1 MRLYIGLMELRVLQE
16 REEILMNSCELST
29 LDSFVLNK
37 LDISVFSEERNYWL
51 LRTQGGTYFDEFYFN
66 NYIGI
71 EWDDIVDN
79 TIKSMETMAQIVS
92 KKYPEEK
99 RATYVAGQ
107 IWKFIHDF
115 KKGDIVLIPNKDSK
129 IIAFGEILEDDIYVS
144 DDGISDPFAQLSI
157 PDDEDSN
164 SIPVLRKRRRVKWIK
179 TIKRELL
186 DPHLQTFIYAHNT
199 IVDLNPYAIFIDRT
213 LSNFYIKGDSG
224 YFTLRVNKPE
234 NIPLDDLTDLF
245 IFNRSLQDFINK
257 HFPDYLIN
265 RGEII
270 CKIDVQSKG
279 PIQFTGPIKKI
290 TLIGLVLM
298 FLCGGSIKFTKS
310 DGLEISSEGI
320 TAIIDSA
327 ANVYDI
333 VKTHQEKEEYSDLKE
348 DYNKLYDEYSQ
359 CQKQLEL
366 SAPQSNT
373 TINLSDAG
381 ASSK

>member
-1 MRLYIGLMELRVLQE
+1 MELRVLQE
-16 REEILMNSCELST
+16 REEILMNSCKLST

-92 KKYPEEK
+92 QKYPEEK

-186 DPHLQTFIYAHNT
+186 DPHLQTFMT
-199 IVDLNPYAIFIDRT
+199 V
-213 LSNFYIKGDSG
+213 
-224 YFTLRVNKPE
+224 
-234 NIPLDDLTDLF
+234 
-245 IFNRSLQDFINK
+245 
-257 HFPDYLIN
+257 
-265 RGEII
+265 
-270 CKIDVQSKG
+270 
-279 PIQFTGPIKKI
+279 
-290 TLIGLVLM
+290 
-298 FLCGGSIKFTKS
+298 
-310 DGLEISSEGI
+310 
-320 TAIIDSA
+320 
-327 ANVYDI
+327 
-333 VKTHQEKEEYSDLKE
+333 
-348 DYNKLYDEYSQ
+348 
-359 CQKQLEL
+359 
-366 SAPQSNT
+366 
-373 TINLSDAG
+373 
-381 ASSK
+381 